1 MSLFCTLC
9 TSWHCQP
16 RRHGHS
22 CSGVVTAWRFSAGG
36 ALYPRT
42 SVVVGTG
49 YPRTGPDRTE
59 SGSWTPRPAP
69 PVRRSLVAHV
79 NQVDKTK
86 GESRYRRRDGA
97 ARRSQ
102 NDVGVQAW
110 SCRGRRRPGA
120 TAGTRQSDASSYA
133 CPSSRAP
140 HVQKKHGAV
149 LLLLLPTVMLG
160 REKGRLEIKRGELDG
175 DAVRSCRNSR
185 YSVGG
190 RTGSFVFF
198 GRGVVVR
205 TYVQYSSILSL
216 PCFPC
221 TYMWT

>member
-1 MSLFCTLC
+1 MRLFCTFC

-49 YPRTGPDRTE
+49 YPRTGPDGKRQLDA
-59 SGSWTPRPAP
+59 TPRPSRPSIASSTRQSSRQDKRGEPIPTPRRCRP
-69 PVRRSLVAHV
+69 PVSKRCGRAGVELPW
-79 NQVDKTK
+79 TT
-86 GESRYRRRDGA
+86 A
-97 ARRSQ
+97 ARRDSG
-102 NDVGVQAW
+102 DKAV
-110 SCRGRRRPGA
+110 RRIIVWLPQQPRA
-120 TAGTRQSDASSYA
+120 TRT
-133 CPSSRAP
+133 
-140 HVQKKHGAV
+140 KKHGAV

-190 RTGSFVFF
+190 LLFSLDEGS
-198 GRGVVVR
+198 
-205 TYVQYSSILSL
+205 
-216 PCFPC
+216 
-221 TYMWT
+221 